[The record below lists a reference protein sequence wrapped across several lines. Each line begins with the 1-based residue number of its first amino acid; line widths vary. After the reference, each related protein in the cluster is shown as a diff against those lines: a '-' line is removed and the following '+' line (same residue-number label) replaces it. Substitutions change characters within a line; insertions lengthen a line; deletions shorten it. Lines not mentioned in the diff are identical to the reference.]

1 MRDERDHGLD
11 ALFALARRET
21 PDTEAIE
28 AHFET
33 RIIARLNERTTRAAT
48 WQQLIWRM
56 VPAFAAIAVVILI
69 CSFTIN
75 PDRSSDPFAAITNG
89 YEDQMAKNYL
99 WGGAR

>member
-1 MRDERDHGLD
+1 MRDERDQELD

-21 PDTEAIE
+21 PYTEAME
-28 AHFET
+28 AHFEA
-33 RIIARLNERTTRAAT
+33 RFIARLNERKNQMAP

-56 VPAFAAIAVVILI
+56 IPAFAAIAVVMLI
-69 CSFTIN
+69 CSITIN

-99 WGGAR
+99 WGDAR